1 MGQVWVLVS
10 SLEKH
15 SKNHKVIDNMKPF
28 PPLLGKRVSCLLLL
42 GFWVSQEESEFY
54 RVLLL
59 DGNKIRL
66 KVRLLTIG
74 KYCNPEVR
82 ARLLPDCFHLALL
95 PAAQDSLLRG
105 TEDALISR
113 PLKALNSGVPE
124 GSVIL

>member
-1 MGQVWVLVS
+1 MDTGRVWLLVS

-15 SKNHKVIDNMKPF
+15 SKNHKVIGNMKPS

-42 GFWVSQEESEFY
+42 GFWVSQGEFEFY

-66 KVRLLTIG
+66 KVRLLPIG
-74 KYCNPEVR
+74 KYYNPEVR

-95 PAAQDSLLRG
+95 PAA
-105 TEDALISR
+105 
-113 PLKALNSGVPE
+113 
-124 GSVIL
+124 